1 MSMIKVQSST
11 ISEIG
16 YDAANRIMT
25 VKFKTGATYEYL
37 EVPQEIYD
45 FVANAD
51 SVGKALNAEVKG
63 VYEHQLV

>member
-1 MSMIKVQSST
+1 MITVKSST

-16 YDAANRIMT
+16 YNAQQSIMT
-25 VKFKTGATYEYL
+25 VKFKTGSIYEYL

-45 FVANAD
+45 FVMNSD

-63 VYEHQLV
+63 VYEYRQI